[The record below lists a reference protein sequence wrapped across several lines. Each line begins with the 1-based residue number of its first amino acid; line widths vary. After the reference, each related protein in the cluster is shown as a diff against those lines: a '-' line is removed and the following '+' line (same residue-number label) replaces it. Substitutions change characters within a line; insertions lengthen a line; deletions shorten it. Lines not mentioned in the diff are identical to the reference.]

1 MKLNKDFIVEFELLN
16 SRFSIRLDGRDRD
29 EVRDKLNKL
38 ILDRVHVIQ
47 IRQED
52 SCFNEFSE
60 LINGLLDKM
69 LEGSRK

>member
-16 SRFSIRLDGRDRD
+16 SRFSIRLDGGDRD
-29 EVRDKLNKL
+29 EVREKLNKL
-38 ILDRVHVIQ
+38 ILDRVHVIK

-69 LEGSRK
+69 SEKSRK